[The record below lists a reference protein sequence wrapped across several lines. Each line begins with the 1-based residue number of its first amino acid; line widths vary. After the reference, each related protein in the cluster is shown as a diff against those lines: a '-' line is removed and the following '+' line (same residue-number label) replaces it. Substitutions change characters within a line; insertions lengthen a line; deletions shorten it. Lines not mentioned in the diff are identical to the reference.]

1 MKEVRQD
8 VDRERRP
15 DVPAAHCWVGTVA
28 VLHPDAC
35 LAARLDG
42 FGRDPMALPVELEI
56 VARALERLRDVP
68 RRVPQPQDVLLQV
81 LPSLLQV
88 PQAAAAYQVL
98 ATMAQIPPK
107 RVVQEQQTQV
117 KRQELFRVSPQQ
129 AQCWWGAWPDVL
141 PRVAV
146 LQLDALIPESR

>member
-28 VLHPDAC
+28 VLHQDAC

-42 FGRDPMALPVELEI
+42 FGRAPMGLPVELEI

-68 RRVPQPQDVLLQV
+68 HRAPPLQDVFLQV
-81 LPSLLQV
+81 LPSLPQV
-88 PQAAAAYQVL
+88 PQDAAACQV
-98 ATMAQIPPK
+98 AVMMAQFPSQ
-107 RVVQEQQTQV
+107 RVLQEPQTQV
-117 KRQELFRVSPQQ
+117 KRRELYRVLPLQ
-129 AQCWWGAWPDVL
+129 AQCWWGARLDVR

-146 LQLDALIPESR
+146 LQ